1 MKQVSEWIIFV
12 KFKRSQAFFNFSL
25 SELELSI
32 FMLKSPIT
40 KVFIFT
46 QSFNYLIHFFKE
58 CLNISLGG
66 GLHIRG
72 REGESERGRERE
84 TERAR
89 ERESEREGE
98 RQTDRQRQ
106 TETERQ
112 RDRDRERQ
120 RETKRDRQTD
130 RQTGRQTDRQTDR
143 QSNSAFN
150 EGEDSLRELEEEVVC
165 LFFISGVI
173 MSFNNS
179 GVSGKGVLVYW
190 KLQ

>member
-58 CLNISLGG
+58 CLKISLGG

-89 ERESEREGE
+89 ERERG
-98 RQTDRQRQ
+98 RQTDKQ
-106 TETERQ
+106 TETDRNRETERQ

-120 RETKRDRQTD
+120 RETKRERDRQT
-130 RQTGRQTDRQTDR
+130 
-143 QSNSAFN
+143 
-150 EGEDSLRELEEEVVC
+150 E
-165 LFFISGVI
+165 
-173 MSFNNS
+173 
-179 GVSGKGVLVYW
+179 
-190 KLQ
+190 

>member
-1 MKQVSEWIIFV
+1 MEAYIYEGERERAK
-12 KFKRSQAFFNFSL
+12 
-25 SELELSI
+25 
-32 FMLKSPIT
+32 
-40 KVFIFT
+40 
-46 QSFNYLIHFFKE
+46 
-58 CLNISLGG
+58 
-66 GLHIRG
+66 
-72 REGESERGRERE
+72 EGESERR
-84 TERAR
+84 R
-89 ERESEREGE
+89 ERESEREGD
-98 RQTDRQRQ
+98 RQTNRQRQ

-112 RDRDRERQ
+112 RDRDRET
-120 RETKRDRQTD
+120 ERDKE
-130 RQTGRQTDRQTDR
+130 RQTDR